1 MCEML
6 PGYLDKRYAGW
17 LGKVIGIRLGAPI
30 EGFTSDRIDHLYGLL
45 HDYPVDYKLFA
56 ADDDSNGPF
65 FFLCAQTGQKH
76 FLLARVQ
83 GAERNYAFGFDGKGM
98 AVGYTTLQTV
108 PFDWQPDREYRLGM
122 QLDGAHIRCFI
133 NGEEVLDFTDGQHP
147 YLHGAIGV
155 GVRDGS
161 HIAVRRLDIH

>member
-1 MCEML
+1 M
-6 PGYLDKRYAGW
+6 
-17 LGKVIGIRLGAPI
+17 IGIRLGAPI
-30 EGFTSDRIDHLYGLL
+30 EGFTSDRIDNLYGYLR
-45 HDYPVDYKLFA
+45 DDPVDYKLFA

-98 AVGYTTLQTV
+98 AALQKNHFGYTTLQTV
-108 PFDWQPDREYRLGM
+108 PF
-122 QLDGAHIRCFI
+122 
-133 NGEEVLDFTDGQHP
+133 DGQHP

-155 GVRDGS
+155 GVRDRS